1 VGSGT
6 RLKIL
11 EAWAMGRPVLSTTLG
26 AEGLPA
32 RDGDNIAIA
41 DEPARFAERAAALL
55 EDPAT
60 AGRLGAAGRR
70 VVEETWSWK
79 RIGDRL
85 LEAYEAA
92 LAGGRPAGV

>member
-41 DEPARFAERAAALL
+41 DEPAGFAGRAAALL
-55 EDPAT
+55 ADPAT
-60 AGRLGAAGRR
+60 ARRLGAAGRR

-85 LEAYEAA
+85 LEAYEAT
-92 LAGGRPAGV
+92 LARGRRSRA